1 MSRLPPVEEDDGKH
15 SRQQVMTTARV
26 AGESMAK
33 YARTHLSAKRKAADF
48 IISESRLSRIK
59 EDDASQSRQKDMPM
73 ASVAGKA
80 RVDVLA
86 TISDKW
92 RALMVK
98 MDAVRRFRSSL
109 ARFRSRK
116 AKSKELLIDDPSTSE
131 DWHSDDKDTFRLDHW
146 LSVSVDWKTEDK
158 ISRWLAGSQVDLKR
172 MGEGY
177 GFIDL
182 RHPFRGVRALVKG
195 YSVEIRPMCWKQTIW
210 LGTYKTAHEAARAYD
225 AGIFYTRKKIDLM
238 NFHDSV
244 TSFVAIPPVSLEE
257 ARKSVSSREEFMVF
271 IKEQARKAATRA
283 SHDPEW
289 KRTYYIQEKPVH
301 SSARKGKNQNQETSG
316 FKSPSYPRSEDWYS
330 DDNDTFRSDDW
341 LSVSVDW
348 ETEDEILRSDDRLS
362 VSVDWETEDEK
373 LRIGFFPDFPCT
385 TDAHHKQENQFSTIG
400 ISDTTQNC
408 FPNGLHEIFM
418 KGRKGKFE
426 GADAIEFLFNQ
437 AEDMSKVV
445 GVGLQWS
452 KVVVTK
458 QFGVVVKHIGEHSW
472 FDLWTETSF
481 SPLRIPILKP
491 PTKLSTCNFT
501 AEESSKRFGVGVGG
515 SRFQSHCM
523 YVEHNEKQ
531 TGEMFPLIVELAE
544 KMGLSENAKDSNFQ
558 HPSGIS
564 SEAME
569 GEKNDHGGPLLETMD
584 GGETNQGGTSSE
596 PMDSTDV
603 GESSQGGNSGEP
615 MEGVE
620 SGQGGPSSGPMEV
633 GGDQQSSDF
642 QLRFES
648 LQAKGPQDSNENKSL
663 TVTVI
668 PEAGGTFYE
677 RSSDRQVHRIDLDPQ
692 IRDVAIAP
700 WFKFKFEILGG
711 ERKITTI
718 TETACDLDGAQLQL
732 HEDWNSGYCHDNITI
747 SLTCLDPQ
755 AVRVSPGT
763 VVAMDVMKR
772 SMTETYTGSTSRAN
786 QVSGQA
792 SVQVQIPVVP
802 IGIQTQGT
810 LGVTDT
816 NADSRARAV
825 TTESSDTQFGGFY
838 VNQIGGA
845 WSLAFNFLYPK
856 NIDDVMTSGER
867 QFIHAGIS
875 KTLRPSIIG
884 EWIPL
889 DTADACLYTFKT
901 YRNIYSIR
909 SVRRWME
916 RREEGF
922 FFLKQ
927 KYEMPFLINHAM
939 SHIHCHKDTELRGP
953 GLKILDKVLE
963 KWPKM

>member
-1 MSRLPPVEEDDGKH
+1 LC
-15 SRQQVMTTARV
+15 
-26 AGESMAK
+26 
-33 YARTHLSAKRKAADF
+33 
-48 IISESRLSRIK
+48 
-59 EDDASQSRQKDMPM
+59 
-73 ASVAGKA
+73 
-80 RVDVLA
+80 
-86 TISDKW
+86 
-92 RALMVK
+92 
-98 MDAVRRFRSSL
+98 
-109 ARFRSRK
+109 
-116 AKSKELLIDDPSTSE
+116 
-131 DWHSDDKDTFRLDHW
+131 
-146 LSVSVDWKTEDK
+146 
-158 ISRWLAGSQVDLKR
+158 
-172 MGEGY
+172 
-177 GFIDL
+177 
-182 RHPFRGVRALVKG
+182 
-195 YSVEIRPMCWKQTIW
+195 CW
-210 LGTYKTAHEAARAYD
+210 Y
-225 AGIFYTRKKIDLM
+225 
-238 NFHDSV
+238 
-244 TSFVAIPPVSLEE
+244 
-257 ARKSVSSREEFMVF
+257 
-271 IKEQARKAATRA
+271 
-283 SHDPEW
+283 
-289 KRTYYIQEKPVH
+289 
-301 SSARKGKNQNQETSG
+301 
-316 FKSPSYPRSEDWYS
+316 
-330 DDNDTFRSDDW
+330 
-341 LSVSVDW
+341 
-348 ETEDEILRSDDRLS
+348 
-362 VSVDWETEDEK
+362 
-373 LRIGFFPDFPCT
+373 RIGSFPDFPCT
-385 TDAHHKQENQFSTIG
+385 TDGHLKQENQFSTIG

-408 FPNGLHEIFM
+408 FPNGLHEILT

-426 GADAIEFLFNQ
+426 GADSIEFLFEQ

-481 SPLRIPILKP
+481 SPMRIPILKP
-491 PTKLSTCNFT
+491 PTKLSKCNFT
-501 AEESSKRFGVGVGG
+501 TEESSKRFGVGVGE

-523 YVEHNEKQ
+523 DVEHNEKQ

-564 SEAME
+564 SEVVE

-584 GGETNQGGTSSE
+584 DGETDQGGTSSE

-633 GGDQQSSDF
+633 GGQRDQQSSDF

-663 TVTVI
+663 TVIVI

-677 RSSDRQVHRIDLDPQ
+677 RSSDRQVHQIDLDHQ
-692 IRDVAIAP
+692 IRGVAIAP

-718 TETACDLDGAQLQL
+718 IETVCDLYGAQLQL
-732 HEDWNSGYCHDNITI
+732 HDDWKSGYSHDNITI

-763 VVAMDVMKR
+763 VVAMDVMKKT
-772 SMTETYTGSTSRAN
+772 MTETSTGSTSRAN

-802 IGIQTQGT
+802 IGIQAQGT

-816 NADSRARAV
+816 ILDSLARAV
-825 TTESSDTQFGGFY
+825 TSKSSHTQLGGFD
-838 VNQIGGA
+838 VNRIGGRC
-845 WSLAFNFLYPK
+845 SLAFHFLYPE
-856 NIDDVMTSGER
+856 NIDVVMDSGER

-875 KTLRPSIIG
+875 KTFQPSIIG

-889 DTADACLYTFKT
+889 DTADACQYRFKT
-901 YRNIYSIR
+901 SRNIYSIR
-909 SVRRWME
+909 SVRRWIE
-916 RREEGF
+916 RRKEPILF
-922 FFLKQ
+922 MQ
-927 KYEMPFLINHAM
+927 QRYEMPFLINHAM

-953 GLKILDKVLE
+953 SWQVLAKVLE

>member
-1 MSRLPPVEEDDGKH
+1 MSRVH
-15 SRQQVMTTARV
+15 VHV
-26 AGESMAK
+26 
-33 YARTHLSAKRKAADF
+33 
-48 IISESRLSRIK
+48 
-59 EDDASQSRQKDMPM
+59 
-73 ASVAGKA
+73 
-80 RVDVLA
+80 
-86 TISDKW
+86 TISDRW
-92 RALMVK
+92 RALRVK
-98 MDAVRRFRSSL
+98 LDAARRFRSSL
-109 ARFRSRK
+109 PRFRSPK
-116 AKSKELLIDDPSTSE
+116 AKPEAHLIDVLQCLHLWIPSLP
-131 DWHSDDKDTFRLDHW
+131 DDW
-146 LSVSVDWKTEDK
+146 LSLSVDWEPDDEMR
-158 ISRWLAGSQVDLKR
+158 SEAGSHENPDFQTDLPSIMHENVKNSPTDLPR
-172 MGEGY
+172 PLY
-177 GFIDL
+177 GVEVNRNL
-182 RHPFRGVRALVKG
+182 A
-195 YSVEIRPMCWKQTIW
+195 EIRPSVWW
-210 LGTYKTAHEAARAYD
+210 NFFLLGTYETARAYD
-225 AGIFYTRKKIDLM
+225 AGNIYTGKNKPL
-238 NFHDSV
+238 NFHDSE
-244 TSFVAIPPVSLEE
+244 TYSGALPPVSVEDL
-257 ARKSVSSREEFMVF
+257 RVSSIAQFVKR
-271 IKEQARKAATRA
+271 QAVRA
-283 SHDPEW
+283 LVDPAW
-289 KRTYYIQEKPVH
+289 KRIYEESYSQRKPVH

-316 FKSPSYPRSEDWYS
+316 CESPSCSRSEGWYS
-330 DDNDTFRSDDW
+330 DDNETFRSDGWWSDGQ
-341 LSVSVDW
+341 LSDGGLSMSDYD
-348 ETEDEILRSDDRLS
+348 ETEDEILRP
-362 VSVDWETEDEK
+362 VF
-373 LRIGFFPDFPCT
+373 GPDFPST
-385 TDAHHKQENQFSTIG
+385 SDGHLKQENQFSTIG
-400 ISDTTQNC
+400 IRDHTTQNCFRTGFQDTTQNC
-408 FPNGLHEIFM
+408 FQTGFQEILIR
-418 KGRKGKFE
+418 GRKGKFE
-426 GADAIEFLFNQ
+426 GADSIEFLFTQ

-481 SPLRIPILKP
+481 SPMRIPILKP
-491 PTKLSTCNFT
+491 PTKLSKCNLT
-501 AEESSKRFGVGVGG
+501 TEESSKRFGVGVGE

-558 HPSGIS
+558 HPSGVS
-564 SEAME
+564 SEAVE

-584 GGETNQGGTSSE
+584 GGETDQGGTSSE

-633 GGDQQSSDF
+633 GGQRDQQSSDF

-677 RSSDRQVHRIDLDPQ
+677 RSSDRQVHRIDLDRQ
-692 IRDVAIAP
+692 IRGVAIDP

-718 TETACDLDGAQLQL
+718 TETACDLNGAQLQL
-732 HEDWNSGYCHDNITI
+732 HEDWNSGYYHDDITI
-747 SLTCLDPQ
+747 SLTCLDRQ

-763 VVAMDVMKR
+763 VVATDVMKR
-772 SMTETYTGSTSRAN
+772 KMTETSTGSTSRAN

-802 IGIQTQGT
+802 IGIQAQGT

-816 NADSRARAV
+816 TADSRARAV

-845 WSLAFNFLYPK
+845 HSLAFNFLYPE
-856 NIDDVMTSGER
+856 NIDDVMASGER
-867 QFIHAGIS
+867 QFISAGIS
-875 KTLRPSIIG
+875 KTLWPSIIG

-889 DTADACLYTFKT
+889 DTADACQYRFKT

-916 RREEGF
+916 RRKEPILF
-922 FFLKQ
+922 MQ
-927 KYEMPFLINHAM
+927 QRYEMPFLINHAM

-953 GLKILDKVLE
+953 RWQVLAKVLE
-963 KWPKM
+963 KGPEM

>member
-1 MSRLPPVEEDDGKH
+1 MCRWC
-15 SRQQVMTTARV
+15 
-26 AGESMAK
+26 
-33 YARTHLSAKRKAADF
+33 RT
-48 IISESRLSRIK
+48 
-59 EDDASQSRQKDMPM
+59 
-73 ASVAGKA
+73 
-80 RVDVLA
+80 
-86 TISDKW
+86 
-92 RALMVK
+92 
-98 MDAVRRFRSSL
+98 
-109 ARFRSRK
+109 
-116 AKSKELLIDDPSTSE
+116 
-131 DWHSDDKDTFRLDHW
+131 
-146 LSVSVDWKTEDK
+146 
-158 ISRWLAGSQVDLKR
+158 
-172 MGEGY
+172 
-177 GFIDL
+177 
-182 RHPFRGVRALVKG
+182 
-195 YSVEIRPMCWKQTIW
+195 
-210 LGTYKTAHEAARAYD
+210 
-225 AGIFYTRKKIDLM
+225 
-238 NFHDSV
+238 
-244 TSFVAIPPVSLEE
+244 
-257 ARKSVSSREEFMVF
+257 
-271 IKEQARKAATRA
+271 
-283 SHDPEW
+283 
-289 KRTYYIQEKPVH
+289 
-301 SSARKGKNQNQETSG
+301 
-316 FKSPSYPRSEDWYS
+316 
-330 DDNDTFRSDDW
+330 
-341 LSVSVDW
+341 
-348 ETEDEILRSDDRLS
+348 
-362 VSVDWETEDEK
+362 
-373 LRIGFFPDFPCT
+373 GFFPDFPCT
-385 TDAHHKQENQFSTIG
+385 TDGHFKQENQFSTIG

-408 FPNGLHEIFM
+408 FPNGLHEILT

-426 GADAIEFLFNQ
+426 GVDSIEFLFNQ

-472 FDLWTETSF
+472 FDLWTGTSF
-481 SPLRIPILKP
+481 SPMRIPIPKP
-491 PTKLSTCNFT
+491 PTELSKCNLT
-501 AEESSKRFGVGVGG
+501 AEESSKRFGVGVGE
-515 SRFQSHCM
+515 SRFQSRGM

-531 TGEMFPLIVELAE
+531 TGEIFPFILELAE

-564 SEAME
+564 SEAVE

-584 GGETNQGGTSSE
+584 GGETDQGGTSSE
-596 PMDSTDV
+596 PMDPMDV

-615 MEGVE
+615 MDVVE

-633 GGDQQSSDF
+633 GGQRDQQSSDF

-663 TVTVI
+663 TVIII
-668 PEAGGTFYE
+668 PEVGGTFYE
-677 RSSDRQVHRIDLDPQ
+677 RSSDRQVHQIDLDRQ
-692 IRDVAIAP
+692 IRGATIAP

-772 SMTETYTGSTSRAN
+772 TMTETSTGSTSRAN

-802 IGIQTQGT
+802 IGIQAQGT
-810 LGVTDT
+810 LGMTDT
-816 NADSRARAV
+816 IADSRARAI
-825 TTESSDTQFGGFY
+825 TIEGSDTQFGGFY

-845 WSLAFNFLYPK
+845 CSLAFNFLYPAK
-856 NIDDVMTSGER
+856 IDDVMASGER

-875 KTLRPSIIG
+875 KTLWPSIIG

-889 DTADACLYTFKT
+889 DTADACEYRFKT

-909 SVRRWME
+909 SVKRSIE
-916 RREEGF
+916 RRKEPIF
-922 FFLKQ
+922 FMKQ

-939 SHIHCHKDTELRGP
+939 SHIHCYKDTVLRGR
-953 GLKILDKVLE
+953 GRQLLAKVLE